1 MTSLDARHDDDAM
14 AAPAERTMRA
24 LVQDRY
30 GGPGV
35 LRVAVVPR
43 PVPRAGQV
51 LIRVEAS
58 SVNARDW
65 HVMRGEP
72 RLARLLDRSVFTRG
86 APTVPTR
93 GTDVAGTVVE
103 VGDGVLRWRA
113 GDRVFGEAEGAWA
126 EYAVAAEVGVAE
138 MPAGV
143 SAAEAAALPLA
154 GTTALM
160 CLTAGD
166 PRPGDR
172 MLVNG
177 ASGGVGTFAVQAAR
191 HMGLDVTAVCSSAN
205 AAQALLLGA
214 NAVIDYAVDDFCATS
229 ERYDVVIDL
238 VGNRSVRA
246 LRRLLRPNGTLVL
259 SGGGVPGTGRV
270 IGPIGLLL
278 RAQLLARTPGPRIV
292 APQARPTTAG
302 LEEVAGLARQ
312 GALVPV
318 IDRRFTLDE
327 AADAV
332 TYVETEHPRG
342 KVVIAMR

>member
-1 MTSLDARHDDDAM
+1 MTSLEARRD
-14 AAPAERTMRA
+14 PSTGPRSAERTMKA

-30 GGPGV
+30 GGPDV
-35 LRVAVVPR
+35 LRLAAVRR
-43 PVPRAGQV
+43 PVPQRGQV
-51 LIRVEAS
+51 LVRVEAS

-72 RLARLLDRSVFTRG
+72 RVARLLDRSVFART
-86 APTVPTR
+86 APTVPIR
-93 GTDVAGTVVE
+93 GTDFAGTVVA
-103 VGDGVLRWRA
+103 VGDGVTRWRT
-113 GDRVFGEAEGAWA
+113 GDWIFGEAEGAWA
-126 EYAVAAEVGVAE
+126 EYAVAAEDGVAE
-138 MPAGV
+138 VPAGV
-143 SAAEAAALPLA
+143 SATEAAALPLA

-160 CLTAGD
+160 CLSSGE

-172 MLVNG
+172 LLLNG

-191 HMGLDVTAVCSSAN
+191 HMGLDVTAVCSSDN
-205 AAQALLLGA
+205 AAQARLMGA
-214 NAVIDYAVDDFCATS
+214 NAVIDYAVDDFCATP
-229 ERYDVVIDL
+229 ERYDTVIDL

-246 LRRLLRPNGTLVL
+246 LRRLVRPKGTLVL

-292 APQARPTTAG
+292 VPQARPTTAG
-302 LEEVAGLARQ
+302 LEEIADLARK

-318 IDRRFTLDE
+318 IDRRFTLGE

-332 TYVETEHPRG
+332 RYVETEHPRG
-342 KVVIAMR
+342 KVVIVMR

>member
-1 MTSLDARHDDDAM
+1 MTSIDVGRDDDARLPV
-14 AAPAERTMRA
+14 AAVTMRA

-30 GGPGV
+30 GGPEV
-35 LRVAVVPR
+35 LRVDDVPR
-43 PVPRAGQV
+43 PYPKPGQV
-51 LIRVEAS
+51 LIRVDAS

-72 RLARLLDRSVFTRG
+72 RVARLLDSGVFSRG

-93 GTDVAGTVVE
+93 GTDVAGTVVA
-103 VGDGVLRWRA
+103 VGDGVIRWRG

-126 EYAVAAEVGVAE
+126 EYAVAAQDGVAE

-160 CLTAGD
+160 CLAAGEL
-166 PRPGDR
+166 RRGDR
-172 MLVNG
+172 LLVNG
-177 ASGGVGTFAVQAAR
+177 ASGGVGTFALQAAR
-191 HMGLDVTAVCSSAN
+191 HMGLDVTAVCSSGN
-205 AAQALLLGA
+205 AAQARLMGA
-214 NAVIDYAVDDFCATS
+214 NEVIDYAVDDFCATP

-246 LRRLLRPNGTLVL
+246 LRQLVRPDGTLVL

-278 RAQLLARTPGPRIV
+278 RAQLLARTRGPRIV
-292 APQARPTTAG
+292 APRAQPTTAG
-302 LEEVAGLARQ
+302 LDEIAGLARH

-318 IDRRFTLDE
+318 IDHRFGLGD

-342 KVVIAMR
+342 KVVIVMR

>member
-1 MTSLDARHDDDAM
+1 MTSIDVRRDDDARLPV
-14 AAPAERTMRA
+14 PAVTMRA

-30 GGPGV
+30 GGPEV
-35 LRVAVVPR
+35 LRVDDVPR
-43 PVPRAGQV
+43 PVPQPGQV
-51 LIRVEAS
+51 LIRVDTS

-72 RLARLLDRSVFTRG
+72 RVARLLDRSVFTRG
-86 APTVPTR
+86 APTVSIR
-93 GTDVAGTVVE
+93 GTDVAGTVVA
-103 VGDGVLRWRA
+103 VGDGVIRWRA

-126 EYAVAAEVGVAE
+126 EYAVAAEDGVAQ

-143 SAAEAAALPLA
+143 SEAEAAALPLA

-160 CLTAGD
+160 CLSAGE

-172 MLVNG
+172 LLVNG
-177 ASGGVGTFAVQAAR
+177 ASGGVGTFAVQAAH

-205 AAQALLLGA
+205 AAQARLMGA
-214 NAVIDYAVDDFCATS
+214 NAVIDYAVHDFCATP

-246 LRRLLRPNGTLVL
+246 LRRLVRPNGTLVL
-259 SGGGVPGTGRV
+259 SGGGVPGTGRI

-278 RAQLLARTPGPRIV
+278 RAQLLAHTPGPRIV
-292 APQARPTTAG
+292 VPQARPTTAG
-302 LEEVAGLARQ
+302 LEEVASLAHQ

-318 IDRRFTLDE
+318 IDHRFRLGE

-342 KVVIAMR
+342 KVVIVMR

>member
-1 MTSLDARHDDDAM
+1 MTSIDVRRDDGARLPV
-14 AAPAERTMRA
+14 AAVTMRA

-30 GGPGV
+30 GGPEV
-35 LRVAVVPR
+35 LRVDDVPR
-43 PVPRAGQV
+43 PHPRPGQV
-51 LIRVEAS
+51 LIRVDAS

-72 RLARLLDRSVFTRG
+72 RVARLLDRSVFARG
-86 APTVPTR
+86 APTVPVR
-93 GTDVAGTVVE
+93 GTDVAGTVVA
-103 VGDGVLRWRA
+103 VGEGVIRWRA

-126 EYAVAAEVGVAE
+126 EYAVAAEDGVAE
-138 MPAGV
+138 MPAGL
-143 SAAEAAALPLA
+143 SPTEAAALPLA

-160 CLTAGD
+160 CLSAGE
-166 PRPGDR
+166 PRPGAR
-172 MLVNG
+172 LLVNG
-177 ASGGVGTFAVQAAR
+177 ASGGVGTFAIQAAR
-191 HMGLDVTAVCSSAN
+191 HMGLDVTAVCSAAN
-205 AAQALLLGA
+205 AAQARLMGA
-214 NAVIDYAVDDFCATS
+214 NAVIDYAADDFCATP

-246 LRRLLRPNGTLVL
+246 LRRLVRPDGTLVL
-259 SGGGVPGTGRV
+259 SGGGVPGAGRV

-292 APQARPTTAG
+292 LPQARPSTAG

-318 IDRRFTLDE
+318 IDHRFTLSG

-342 KVVIAMR
+342 KVVIVMR